1 MKDSNVP
8 ISNNFGT
15 ALQTARVLTRM
26 PQEAFSEVSSRTYV
40 SALER
45 HLKSPTLQKVDDLS
59 AVMGLHPLTLLS
71 LAYCEQPTSANIK
84 LLLKT
89 VEGDLRRL
97 MIVSDESAD
106 SVR

>member
-1 MKDSNVP
+1 
-8 ISNNFGT
+8 
-15 ALQTARVLTRM
+15 M

-45 HLKSPTLQKVDDLS
+45 HLKSPTLHKVDDLS

>member
-1 MKDSNVP
+1 MKDSNAP

-97 MIVSDESAD
+97 MIVSNESVD
-106 SVR
+106 TLR